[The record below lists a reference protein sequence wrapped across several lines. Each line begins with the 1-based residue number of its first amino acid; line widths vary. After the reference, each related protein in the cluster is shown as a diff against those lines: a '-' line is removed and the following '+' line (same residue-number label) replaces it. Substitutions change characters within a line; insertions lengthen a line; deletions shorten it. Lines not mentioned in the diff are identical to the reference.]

1 MHARNE
7 HTSQVPAFVEVPVG
21 LKIMPQNT
29 PTLYKKIEDIRMRGV
44 TLMCTSTGL
53 FYFLLS

>member
-29 PTLYKKIEDIRMRGV
+29 PTLFKKIEDIRM
-44 TLMCTSTGL
+44 
-53 FYFLLS
+53 